1 MPCTLGGSLM
11 WTQLLGGFTSS
22 WRCRIASGRSGCL
35 PSMMRSSAPRLWRV
49 CCVWWR
55 TWRWPGTLTQTCVPC
70 HAATPSQPHLQSPV
84 THSQARKTYERK
96 LLACAED
103 SSGLAELEVGLQR
116 ISAGGGGADTGSAAL
131 EDLLSEMA
139 AAQTELAVIKAL
151 ASLHDQLLMEPVTA
165 EVQQRLKDLATAHQG
180 AGDGRWT
187 EASSQAY
194 SMVLSAVT
202 LKPSPGEERSR
213 AAAAEAKLIAASL
226 HQLEQR
232 VHTRGSEAAAGSDAA
247 AAAAAAPA
255 AAAGA
260 GRGAGAGGSGD
271 PSTASSTQVSHAAAA
286 RQEDSLGP
294 LPSIVTKGR
303 PTPIA
308 KGSSTV
314 LSVFDMQALYAPP
327 QVTLTPEQ
335 LAQEAAQRKADR
347 TTDVV
352 ADTADLVSPGTYGSV
367 WDTQG
372 ELGKG
377 AYSVVYA
384 CSRKSDGQPAAAK
397 WVQKSRLHRKALL
410 ALLREIRLMRSIS
423 HPNIVSIV
431 DFFDEPDHYIIVAE
445 LMTGGELFDEVVRR
459 SHYTERAARDVI
471 RTMAEALAYLHE
483 RGVAHRDL
491 KPENILLSSSEDDGV
506 IKLADLGFA
515 RSVPKSG
522 LSTACGTPS
531 YVAPEILNNTR
542 YGLSVDMWS
551 LGVIAYILL
560 CGYAPFADRHQ
571 PTLFR
576 KIRSGLFFFDPPQW
590 NGVSAQAKDLIERML
605 TVNPAKRITAA
616 EALQHPWLTSF
627 VGSARLS
634 LAKRSMSDF
643 NSQRRE
649 VLRTGICT
657 KLGSIIKSWRRRVF
671 TLTRDELAYADPES
685 KSTRGTIPLGD
696 ISEARLKGE
705 GSGGGGEEFEVLTH
719 FGRILEVQA
728 ADAADAR
735 AWVSAISMAKAA
747 HDALARAEVAMS
759 ANAMEHAVTLVD
771 DARRLREAAQALHG
785 LSGTPTGT
793 AAAVA
798 QGGAAPPAA
807 GTVSSTTATRGAVPG
822 PPIIPAG
829 RSTARAAVQ
838 AAASGSTHVPVERV
852 PKTPTDF
859 GDP

>member
-1 MPCTLGGSLM
+1 MKYWRKRLFILTSKDLRYYESGEPRARGSIELRDIKRVHAVHARGQFDVD
-11 WTQLLGGFTSS
+11 T
-22 WRCRIASGRSGCL
+22 ASGRVYQLMALSDRERAQW
-35 PSMMRSSAPRLWRV
+35 MSAINDAQFSPTPLARLLRV
-49 CCVWWR
+49 VEDLEVA
-55 TWRWPGTLTQTCVPC
+55 G
-70 HAATPSQPHLQSPV
+70 HIDSD
-84 THSQARKTYERK
+84 ARKTYERK

-232 VHTRGSEAAAGSDAA
+232 VHTRGSEAAAESE
-247 AAAAAAPA
+247 
-255 AAAGA
+255 
-260 GRGAGAGGSGD
+260 
-271 PSTASSTQVSHAAAA
+271 VSHAAAA

-747 HDALARAEVAMS
+747 HDALARAE
-759 ANAMEHAVTLVD
+759 
-771 DARRLREAAQALHG
+771 
-785 LSGTPTGT
+785 
-793 AAAVA
+793 
-798 QGGAAPPAA
+798 
-807 GTVSSTTATRGAVPG
+807 
-822 PPIIPAG
+822 
-829 RSTARAAVQ
+829 